1 MCHRTQILSSAQAA
15 GGTAEASAQSSEGQ
29 PWPSRSLGL
38 QAAPGASPWA
48 RAGEG
53 GVLACRGMCC
63 GSEPALP
70 TGEGKQN
77 EWCQRMWKR
86 FTGSSQ
92 WFFRDKGSSSTAQ
105 EKQKLAFSLVF
116 LLSSAL
122 QKLFYSIEA
131 ALDIHDWIY
140 FYQSFNFPNQIPGS
154 LDNLSAQ
161 VTLLLPTVGFLF
173 VLDFVQDHLGH
184 PCRPPGVFSWLCLS
198 WDEFIPSLEEVI
210 FED

>member
-1 MCHRTQILSSAQAA
+1 MIL
-15 GGTAEASAQSSEGQ
+15 
-29 PWPSRSLGL
+29 
-38 QAAPGASPWA
+38 
-48 RAGEG
+48 
-53 GVLACRGMCC
+53 
-63 GSEPALP
+63 
-70 TGEGKQN
+70 
-77 EWCQRMWKR
+77 QRQRLK
-86 FTGSSQ
+86 
-92 WFFRDKGSSSTAQ
+92 SSTAQ

-122 QKLFYSIEA
+122 QKLFFSIEA

-173 VLDFVQDHLGH
+173 VLDFVQDLLGH